1 MKNIIEKAEK
11 YVHDANDEAGKH
23 TRPVLKRY
31 PLVFSFL
38 VVFSFASILHG
49 FDLWTDNVAIFDK
62 HPSLLIIIGT
72 VTLFF
77 TGTLYKTL
85 QKISTK

>member
-11 YVHDANDEAGKH
+11 YVHHANDEAGKY
-23 TRPVLKRY
+23 TKPVLRKY

-38 VVFSFASILHG
+38 IVFSFASILHG
-49 FDLWTDNVAIFDK
+49 FDIWTGHIEIFDK
-62 HPSLLIIIGT
+62 HPSLLVIIGT
-72 VTLFF
+72 VTLFL

-85 QKISTK
+85 QKVSEK